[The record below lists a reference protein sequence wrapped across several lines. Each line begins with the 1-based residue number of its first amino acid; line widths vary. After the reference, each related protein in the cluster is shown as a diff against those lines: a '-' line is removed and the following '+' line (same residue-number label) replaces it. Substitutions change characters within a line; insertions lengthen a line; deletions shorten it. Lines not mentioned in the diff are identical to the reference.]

1 MIQGHAKTKL
11 LWGPGAQPYS
21 SRVLRTSVRLKD
33 RGKVS
38 SQAKNCYK
46 YVKNL
51 RLAKEVE

>member
-11 LWGPGAQPYS
+11 LWGPGVQPYS

-51 RLAKEVE
+51 RLTKEVE